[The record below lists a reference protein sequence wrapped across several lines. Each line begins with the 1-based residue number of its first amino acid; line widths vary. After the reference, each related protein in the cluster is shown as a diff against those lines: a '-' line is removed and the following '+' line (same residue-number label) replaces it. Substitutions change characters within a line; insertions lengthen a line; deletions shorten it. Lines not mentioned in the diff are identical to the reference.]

1 MESGDYNMNQTV
13 KEKTP
18 KVLTILLIK
27 GPYVS
32 EAADIAFKT
41 ALKAKRMGYK
51 VNIFLYL
58 DGTWNTHLTGDKNF
72 NNPGDWLKRV
82 IRKEIDV
89 KACERCSSARDLV
102 DANIIDGV
110 EISGS
115 SKLIDFLTESD
126 KVLTFGG

>member
-1 MESGDYNMNQTV
+1 MESGDDNMNQTE

-18 KVLTILLIK
+18 KVLTVLLIK

-51 VNIFLYL
+51 VNVFLYL

-102 DANIIDGV
+102 DSNIIKGV

-115 SKLIDFLTESD
+115 SKLIDFLMESD

>member
-1 MESGDYNMNQTV
+1 MEASDDNMNDNNLTNS
-13 KEKTP
+13 

-51 VNIFLYL
+51 VNVFLYL
-58 DGTWNTHLTGDKNF
+58 DGTWNTNLKGDKNY

-89 KACERCSSARDLV
+89 KACERCSNARDLIEG
-102 DANIIDGV
+102 DIIKGV
-110 EISGS
+110 QIAGS
-115 SKLIDFLTESD
+115 SKLIDFLMESD

>member
-1 MESGDYNMNQTV
+1 MNNT
-13 KEKTP
+13 KEKNS

-32 EAADIAFKT
+32 ESADIAFKT

-51 VNIFLYL
+51 VNLFLYL
-58 DGTWNTHLTGDKNF
+58 DGTWNTHLTGDKSY

-82 IRKEIDV
+82 IRKEINV
-89 KACERCSSARDLV
+89 KACERCSNARDLNEG
-102 DANIIDGV
+102 NIIKGV

-115 SKLIDFLTESD
+115 SKLIDFLMESD

>member
-1 MESGDYNMNQTV
+1 MSQ
-13 KEKTP
+13 KTNITNS

-41 ALKAKRMGYK
+41 ALKAKRKGYK

-58 DGTWNTHLTGDKNF
+58 DGTWNSHLTGDKNF

-89 KACERCSSARDLV
+89 KACERCSNARDLKEN
-102 DANIIDGV
+102 NIIDGV
-110 EISGS
+110 NISGS
-115 SKLIDFLTESD
+115 SKLIDFLMESD

>member
-1 MESGDYNMNQTV
+1 MGTGDNNMNQM
-13 KEKTP
+13 KNEKTS
-18 KVLTILLIK
+18 KVLTILLTK

-51 VNIFLYL
+51 VNVFLYL

-82 IRKEIDV
+82 IRKGIDV
-89 KACERCSSARDLV
+89 KACERCSSARDLIEE
-102 DANIIDGV
+102 NIIEGV
-110 EISGS
+110 KISGS
-115 SKLIDFLTESD
+115 SKLIDFLIESD

>member
-1 MESGDYNMNQTV
+1 MATGDDNMNQTDN
-13 KEKTP
+13 EKQS

-41 ALKAKRMGYK
+41 ALKAKRKGYK
-51 VNIFLYL
+51 VNVFLYL

-82 IRKEIDV
+82 IRKNIDV
-89 KACERCSSARDLV
+89 KACERCSSARDL
-102 DANIIDGV
+102 NEGMIIEGV
-110 EISGS
+110 QISGS
-115 SKLIDFLTESD
+115 SKLIDFLMESD

>member
-1 MESGDYNMNQTV
+1 MEEGTYNMNQRDI
-13 KEKTP
+13 EKKS

-51 VNIFLYL
+51 VNVFLYL
-58 DGTWNTHLTGDKNF
+58 DGTWNSHLTGDKNF

-82 IRKEIDV
+82 VRKEIDV
-89 KACERCSSARDLV
+89 KACERCSNARDLIEE
-102 DANIIDGV
+102 DIIKGV
-110 EISGS
+110 NISGS
-115 SKLIDFLTESD
+115 SKLIDFLMESD
-126 KVLTFGG
+126 RVLTFGG

>member
-1 MESGDYNMNQTV
+1 MNQI
-13 KEKTP
+13 KNEKTS
-18 KVLTILLIK
+18 KVITILIIK

-51 VNIFLYL
+51 VNVFLYL
-58 DGTWNTHLTGDKNF
+58 DGAWNTHLTGDKNF

-82 IRKEIDV
+82 IRKGIDV

-102 DANIIDGV
+102 QDNIIEGV
-110 EISGS
+110 QISGS
-115 SKLIDFLTESD
+115 SKLIDFLMESD

>member
-1 MESGDYNMNQTV
+1 MEKGDDNMIREE
-13 KEKTP
+13 EKKQN

-41 ALKAKRMGYK
+41 AIKAKRKGYK

-82 IRKEIDV
+82 IRKKIEV

-102 DANIIDGV
+102 KDKIIDGV

-115 SKLIDFLTESD
+115 SKLIDFLMESD

>member
-1 MESGDYNMNQTV
+1 MEAGDYNMN
-13 KEKTP
+13 KAEEKNP

-32 EAADIAFKT
+32 ESADIAFKT

-51 VNIFLYL
+51 VNVFLYL
-58 DGTWNTHLTGDKNF
+58 DGTWNSHLTGDKNF
-72 NNPGDWLKRV
+72 NNPGDWLKRD

-89 KACERCSSARDLV
+89 KACERCSNARDLNEE
-102 DANIIDGV
+102 NIINGI

-115 SKLIDFLTESD
+115 SKLIDFLIESD

>member
-1 MESGDYNMNQTV
+1 MEAGDNYMNSDD
-13 KEKTP
+13 KEKSS

-51 VNIFLYL
+51 VNMFLYL

-72 NNPGDWLKRV
+72 SNPGVWLKRV

-89 KACERCSSARDLV
+89 KSCERCSSARDLSEV
-102 DANIIDGV
+102 DIIEGV
-110 EISGS
+110 HISGS
-115 SKLIDFLTESD
+115 SKLIDFLMESD

>member
-1 MESGDYNMNQTV
+1 MEKSDDNMNQHEQ
-13 KEKTP
+13 EKP
-18 KVLTILLIK
+18 SKVLTILLIK
-27 GPYVS
+27 SPYVS

-41 ALKAKRMGYK
+41 ALRAKRKGYK

-58 DGTWNTHLTGDKNF
+58 DGTWNAHLTSDKNY

-82 IRKEIDV
+82 IRKKIDV

-102 DANIIDGV
+102 NCNIIDGV

-115 SKLIDFLTESD
+115 SVLIDFLMESD

>member
-1 MESGDYNMNQTV
+1 MNDNNLTNS
-13 KEKTP
+13 

-51 VNIFLYL
+51 VNVFLYL
-58 DGTWNTHLTGDKNF
+58 DGAWNTNLKGDKNY

-89 KACERCSSARDLV
+89 KACERCSNARDLIEG
-102 DANIIDGV
+102 DIIKGV
-110 EISGS
+110 QIAGS
-115 SKLIDFLTESD
+115 SKLIDFLMESD

>member
-1 MESGDYNMNQTV
+1 MNQTV

-89 KACERCSSARDLV
+89 KACERCSGARDLV

-115 SKLIDFLTESD
+115 SKLIDFLMESD

>member
-1 MESGDYNMNQTV
+1 MEESINNMNEIQN
-13 KEKTP
+13 KTKS

-41 ALKAKRMGYK
+41 ALKAKRKGYK
-51 VNIFLYL
+51 VNVFLYL
-58 DGTWNTHLTGDKNF
+58 DGTWNSHLTGDKNF

-89 KACERCSSARDLV
+89 KACERCSNARDLIKE
-102 DANIIDGV
+102 DIIEGV
-110 EISGS
+110 HISGS
-115 SKLIDFLTESD
+115 SKLIDFLMESD

>member
-1 MESGDYNMNQTV
+1 MNQI
-13 KEKTP
+13 KNEKTS
-18 KVLTILLIK
+18 KVITILLIK

-51 VNIFLYL
+51 VNVFLYL
-58 DGTWNTHLTGDKNF
+58 DGAWNTHLTGDKNF

-82 IRKEIDV
+82 IRKGIDV

-102 DANIIDGV
+102 EDNIIEGV
-110 EISGS
+110 QISGS
-115 SKLIDFLTESD
+115 SKLIDFLMESD

>member
-1 MESGDYNMNQTV
+1 MEAGDNNMNQDN
-13 KEKTP
+13 KEKTS

-32 EAADIAFKT
+32 ESADIAFKT
-41 ALKAKRMGYK
+41 ALKAKKMGYK
-51 VNIFLYL
+51 VNMFLYL

-89 KACERCSSARDLV
+89 KACERCSSARDL
-102 DANIIDGV
+102 AEGGIIEGV
-110 EISGS
+110 QISGS
-115 SKLIDFLTESD
+115 SKLIDFLMESD

>member
-1 MESGDYNMNQTV
+1 MNQE
-13 KEKTP
+13 EKHS

-32 EAADIAFKT
+32 EAADISFKI
-41 ALKAKRMGYK
+41 ALRARRKGYK

-58 DGTWNTHLTGDKNF
+58 DGTWNTHLTGDKSF

-82 IRKEIDV
+82 IRKKIEV

-102 DANIIDGV
+102 QDNIIDGV

-115 SKLIDFLTESD
+115 SRLIDFLMESD